1 MCHKY
6 ICIYA
11 PCIPGGRPGGKCAS
25 DASGKILLHEWLNDA
40 EAHEPTQDVDHTLM
54 YVSSTVHHTRV
65 HWLQPFDDW
74 HTVCLMDHR
83 HRNNAHQHMPAP
95 QSHTPPQHTSQFTKT
110 THTHHGSIHIT
121 PPSYNYNGPQTCT
134 THHTHQHNQNIQQHT
149 TTTIIPFVHACTTTT
164 LTIIICIVLQ
174 TPLGESSYDMC

>member
-1 MCHKY
+1 MCHTY

-25 DASGKILLHEWLNDA
+25 DASGKILVHEWLNDA

-54 YVSSTVHHTRV
+54 YASSTVHHTRV

-110 THTHHGSIHIT
+110 THTH
-121 PPSYNYNGPQTCT
+121 T
-134 THHTHQHNQNIQQHT
+134 TVASTLHHRHT
-149 TTTIIPFVHACTTTT
+149 TTMVHKHVRPITHINTIKTFNNTQP
-164 LTIIICIVLQ
+164 
-174 TPLGESSYDMC
+174 P